1 MDQPR
6 DQTKDPEEM
15 LGSSDLMRARHPD
28 LFSDT
33 IVEEVERLPKPVFE
47 YHLDSLT
54 SRKQEYEFEYFCRK
68 LAEKEICPN
77 LRPQTGPTGGGDS
90 KVDTETY
97 PVAEEIA
104 LRWWSGFPAAGAE
117 RWAFAFSAKKAWKT
131 KVVSDLNNILST
143 GRDYT
148 VIYFFSNQFIRDKDR
163 AAFEDKLSKDSGAP
177 VRIVDRAW
185 IVEKVYESGH
195 LDLAISTLN
204 IEGIKRE
211 TTNRTGP
218 LDTERLTELEEL
230 DQQVIDVER
239 YQGARYQLVED
250 CLRAAILARSLERPR
265 TEVEGRFLQAHRLA
279 ENDNY
284 RPQLLRIAYNRAWT
298 AHWWYDDYHSFT
310 VLYDEV
316 EQHAEESDEAHE
328 IQLLVNLW
336 LLLPPAVVGGRL
348 AGEKTNID
356 ERTSTLK
363 AILNKLVANAAR
375 PTNGLRA
382 RTNLTLMKITRA
394 FQFGQPDDSEAGW
407 LEMQEIAELSS
418 SFPSY
423 PIEQLFELTTELG
436 KQIDS
441 PTFDTLYAKLADILG
456 KRRSDGAAGQAY
468 AERGLHKL
476 QQGKAYEAI
485 RWFGRAE
492 ELLLKEEYEEALIR
506 ALLGSSFAFEGVGLF
521 WAARNKLLAAADRS
535 LGSFLQRGKAG
546 LPALVAIKRLVWIE
560 LQLGRIPE
568 LLNLIR
574 YQAIIAS
581 HVNLGKKEEEAY
593 QSERS
598 MQDAVLGIHLLNVP
612 PEKLPSVTRLP
623 DALERLGLLN
633 ARMALLFVLGHE
645 AKLREEGYI
654 PPDKEPGEIQD
665 LVEVWHGQD
674 AARDIPSEPL
684 LVDGPVSDLRSV
696 ILGME
701 IVFEVSSNPLSLG
714 IAESLLGV
722 LEAFLATSFEQ
733 DVLPYRE
740 RMTLTV
746 GGSENPDSALR
757 LHFSDDDNS
766 VGRIEHPK
774 ELEFANVEERKEFVE
789 WLYKSM
795 IDIVSRTLLAKDT
808 SDWLERVAGEERGVS
823 RALSLGD
830 ILTLSR
836 SFFGEERP
844 VRLRD
849 WQESE
854 DQEYAV
860 TRKAPWKKENETTAE
875 TRPQAAPKFGV
886 GRPPRSLKDKSRI
899 KHTDHRVLS
908 PIDIALWDRANWR
921 GTLFAWPVRGLPMIG
936 IGFDNEETGK
946 VIFENWR
953 KQLGDEDKNDVV
965 RVAIIRG
972 LSKSRPFQYAVVI
985 GANVFH
991 LKSFPESTFTLIS
1004 RINRMSPRSD
1014 ENLINFLQWFEQH
1027 KAFLLAPASLE
1038 YGPRELFPEFSIR
1051 KQQIAVRQA
1060 WQIGEN
1066 DPDRCVLA
1074 EDDDPIVPDG
1084 VVDPPVYRALERIR
1098 SQARG

>member
-1 MDQPR
+1 MDEQR
-6 DQTKDPEEM
+6 DPTRDAEEM
-15 LGSSDLMRARHPD
+15 LSPSDLMRARHPD

-33 IVEEVERLPKPVFE
+33 TVEEVERLPKPVFE

-104 LRWWSGFPAAGAE
+104 LRWWSGSPAAGAE
-117 RWAFAFSAKKAWKT
+117 RWAFAFSAKKAWKA
-131 KVVSDLNNILST
+131 KVVSDIESILST

-148 VIYFFSNQFIRDKDR
+148 VIYFFSNQFIRDKER
-163 AAFEDKLSKDSGAP
+163 AAVEDKLSKDSDAS
-177 VRIVDRAW
+177 VVIVDRAW
-185 IVEKVYESGH
+185 IVEKIYESGH

-204 IEGIKRE
+204 IEGVKRE

-218 LDTERLTELEEL
+218 LDTERLNELEEL

-239 YQGARYQLVED
+239 YHGARYQLVED

-265 TEVEGRFLQAHRLA
+265 TEVEGRFLQARRLA
-279 ENDNY
+279 EHDNY

-310 VLYDEV
+310 ALYDEV

-336 LLLPPAVVGGRL
+336 LLLPPAIVAGRL
-348 AGEKTNID
+348 TGERANID
-356 ERTSTLK
+356 ERTSTLE
-363 AILNKLVANAAR
+363 AILNKFVGNAAR

-382 RTNLTLMKITRA
+382 RTNLTLMNITRA
-394 FQFGQPDDSEAGW
+394 YQFDQPDLSEAGW

-436 KQIDS
+436 KHVDS
-441 PTFDTLYAKLADILG
+441 PAFDTLYAKLADILG

-492 ELLLKEEYEEALIR
+492 ELLLKEEYEGALVR
-506 ALLGSSFAFEGVGLF
+506 ALLGSSFAFERVGLF
-521 WAARNKLLAAADRS
+521 WAARNKVLAAADRS
-535 LGSFLQRGKAG
+535 LGAFLQRGEAG

-568 LLNLIR
+568 VLNLIR
-574 YQAIIAS
+574 YQAVVAS
-581 HVNLGKKEEEAY
+581 HVNLSEEEEEAY
-593 QSERS
+593 QSERW
-598 MQDAVLGIHLLNVP
+598 MQDAVLGIHVLNLP

-633 ARMALLFVLGHE
+633 AYMALLFVLGHE
-645 AKLREEGYI
+645 GKLQEEGYI
-654 PPDKEPGEIQD
+654 PAGTQPSEVLD
-665 LVEVWHGQD
+665 LFETWHGQD
-674 AARDIPSEPL
+674 AASDIPSAPL
-684 LVDGPVSDLRSV
+684 LVDGAVTDLRSV
-696 ILGME
+696 ILGVE

-722 LEAFLATSFEQ
+722 LEAFLATSFEL

-740 RMTLTV
+740 RITLTV
-746 GGSENPDSALR
+746 GGSGNADSALQLR
-757 LHFSDDDNS
+757 FSDDDNS
-766 VGRIEHPK
+766 VGHIEHPE

-795 IDIVSRTLLAKDT
+795 ADIVSRTLVARDT
-808 SDWLERVAGEERGVS
+808 SDWLEKVAGEERGVS

-830 ILTLSR
+830 LLTLSR
-836 SFFGEERP
+836 NFFGEERP
-844 VRLRD
+844 VRLKD

-854 DQEYAV
+854 DQEYVVA
-860 TRKAPWKKENETTAE
+860 RKASWKKEDATTAE
-875 TRPQAAPKFGV
+875 VRPQAAPKFGT
-886 GRPPRSLKDKSRI
+886 GLPPGSLKDRSRI
-899 KHTDHRVLS
+899 KHTEHRVLS
-908 PIDIALWDRANWR
+908 PIDIALWDRAGWR
-921 GTLFAWPVRGLPMIG
+921 GTLFAWPVRGLPLIG

-953 KQLGDEDKNDVV
+953 KQVGDEDKNDVV

-972 LSKSRPFQYAVVI
+972 LSKSRPFEYAVVI
-985 GANVFH
+985 GANVIH
-991 LKSFPESTFTLIS
+991 LKAFPENTFTLVS
-1004 RINRMSPRSD
+1004 RINRMSPGSD
-1014 ENLINFLQWFEQH
+1014 ENINKFLQWFAQH

-1038 YGPRELFPEFSIR
+1038 HSSRELFPELSIR
-1051 KQQIAVRQA
+1051 KQQVAVRQA

-1066 DPDRCVLA
+1066 DPDRCVLK
-1074 EDDDPIVPDG
+1074 EDDDPIVPDE

-1098 SQARG
+1098 SQTRG